1 MEWDP
6 LGLLGGGGKGTEEF
20 LGGFLLGPL
29 GFITGLLGGG
39 GGSGSESGSGGSGSE
54 SGYGYSQQ
62 TPDVMAQIMPLFML
76 ALVAF
81 LVVKFLPKLL
91 K

>member
-39 GGSGSESGSGGSGSE
+39 GGSGSESGSGD
-54 SGYGYSQQ
+54 SQQ